1 MGPGDLDK
9 LQKMTDETLA
19 TAAQNLALAVQSN
32 VDNLEA
38 MLLKL
43 EVEKQQ
49 IEAKLD
55 AARRALKRSVDFR
68 PRIGKLLQCPSCWI
82 RGNDKVPLSQF
93 SSAKHADIHKCRICG
108 WAIVVPVND
117 EL

>member
-1 MGPGDLDK
+1 
-9 LQKMTDETLA
+9 MTDETLA
-19 TAAQNLALAVQSN
+19 AAAQNLALAVQNN

-38 MLLKL
+38 ALVKL
-43 EVEKQQ
+43 ESEKQK
-49 IEAKLD
+49 IKTKLD
-55 AARRALKRSVDFR
+55 AARRALKRSLDFQ
-68 PRIGKLLQCPSCWI
+68 PRIVKLLQCPSCWI

-108 WAIVVPVND
+108 WAIVVAPSD